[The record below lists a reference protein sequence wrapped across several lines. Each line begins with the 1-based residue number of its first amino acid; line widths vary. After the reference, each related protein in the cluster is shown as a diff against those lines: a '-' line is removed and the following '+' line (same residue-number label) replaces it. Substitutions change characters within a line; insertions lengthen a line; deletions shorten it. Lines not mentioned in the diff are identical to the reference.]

1 MSELS
6 DNDDKALALGKA
18 VEKIGGLHY
27 IEAGTHRLLLRG
39 EFGVSFLTDF
49 GPSVAALAKILTPFK
64 DWTITLVE
72 GNEVSPLFGLLYTGD
87 GRPDVRP
94 LIDAIC
100 RYVDRTEA
108 ELSIQKAFGQT
119 APGLVM

>member
-72 GNEVSPLFGLLYTGD
+72 GNEVSPLFGLVHVGD
-87 GRPDVRP
+87 GKPDIHP
-94 LIDAIC
+94 LIYAIC
-100 RYVDRTEA
+100 KYVDGDKIER
-108 ELSIQKAFGQT
+108 SAFVQP
-119 APGLVM
+119 APDLVM